1 MKDVHQL
8 KQFHQRAMEMVE
20 VLDHILNRKWGL
32 FSLKQERLQVY
43 RRGNFSSWGQTKSG
57 MGCS

>member
-43 RRGNFSSWGQTKSG
+43 RRGNFSS
-57 MGCS
+57 